1 MADAGAAPDESASGG
16 WLELRG
22 IGKRYGR
29 QTVLDGIDLTIGSDE
44 FVCLLGPSGC
54 GKTTLLR
61 ILCGIEPEHSGQ
73 VWLDGRDIS
82 AWSPAQRRFGV
93 VFQSYALF
101 PNLNAAQNVRYGLQG
116 MTSDAAMRRAQEM
129 LDLVGLT
136 AHSDKYPA
144 QLSGG
149 QQQRVAL
156 ARALAPSPRL
166 LLLDEPLS
174 ALDAQVRSFLRHE
187 IRRLQRQ
194 LRIPTVMVTHDQD
207 EAMAMADRIVLMDQ
221 GRIVQ
226 QSTPLQL
233 YAQPHSSFAARFVGR
248 MNVWQGQ
255 GEAAGT
261 VRVGEQLLQLP
272 ALTSAGGPSRQIG
285 IRPELVRLHERDWR
299 RERAPDPEP
308 APPNRV
314 PVRVQDLVF
323 CGAYVQIR
331 LDAPS
336 MGASIDAEIMTPLG
350 GALPWAR
357 GDHIEAE
364 LPAQA
369 LVLLDAHG

>member
-1 MADAGAAPDESASGG
+1 MGTDAPGD

-29 QTVLDGIDLTIGSDE
+29 QPVLEDIDLSIGEEE

-61 ILCGIEPEHSGQ
+61 ILCGIEPEHQGR
-73 VWLDGRDIS
+73 VWLKGQDIS
-82 AWSPAQRRFGV
+82 DWAPAQRRFGV

-101 PNLNAAQNVRYGLQG
+101 PNLSALDNVMYGLKG
-116 MTSDAAMRRAQEM
+116 MGRERARKLAEDM
-129 LDLVGLT
+129 LELVGLV
-136 AHSDKYPA
+136 AHRAKYPA

-174 ALDAQVRSFLRHE
+174 ALDAQVRGFLRQE
-187 IRRLQRQ
+187 IRRLQRH

-226 QSTPLQL
+226 QSAPRQL
-233 YAQPHSSFAARFVGR
+233 YARPASTFAARFVGR
-248 MNVWQGQ
+248 MNVWDARPDGR
-255 GEAAGT
+255 GR
-261 VRVGEQLLQLP
+261 VRVGQQTLEMDAAERLG
-272 ALTSAGGPSRQIG
+272 ATTSPQIG
-285 IRPELVRLHERDWR
+285 IRPEQVILRDRDWAN
-299 RERAPDPEP
+299 ERAPLPVP
-308 APPNRV
+308 TPPNRV
-314 PVRVQDLVF
+314 PVEVSDVVF
-323 CGAYVQIR
+323 CGAYIQVR
-331 LDAPS
+331 LDAPT
-336 MGASIDAEIMTPLG
+336 MGATVEAELTTPTG
-350 GALPWAR
+350 GELPWSQ
-357 GDHIEAE
+357 GDRIEAE
-364 LPAQA
+364 LPSRA
-369 LVLLDAHG
+369 LVLLGAHV

>member
-1 MADAGAAPDESASGG
+1 MDATPPDS
-16 WLELRG
+16 WLQLRG

-29 QTVLDGIDLTIGSDE
+29 QTVLEGIDLAIGEEE

-61 ILCGIEPEHSGQ
+61 ILCGIEPDHQGS
-73 VWLDGRDIS
+73 VWLDGGDIS
-82 AWSPAQRRFGV
+82 SWAPAHRRFGV

-101 PNLNAAQNVRYGLQG
+101 PNLSALQNVMYGLRG
-116 MTSDAAMRRAQEM
+116 MGRAKAEKLAGDM
-129 LDLVGLT
+129 LELVGLY
-136 AHSDKYPA
+136 AHRLKYPA

-174 ALDAQVRSFLRHE
+174 ALDAQVRGFLRQE
-187 IRRLQRQ
+187 IRRLQRH

-226 QSTPLQL
+226 ESAPRQL
-233 YAQPHSSFAARFVGR
+233 YAAPASTFAARFVGR
-248 MNVWQGQ
+248 MNVWDASWDEDGR
-255 GEAAGT
+255 A
-261 VRVGEQLLQLP
+261 RVGEQQLQLAP
-272 ALTSAGGPSRQIG
+272 GNRRHPGASPQIG
-285 IRPELVRLHERDWR
+285 IRPEQVILHERDWAN
-299 RERAPDPEP
+299 ERAPEP
-308 APPNRV
+308 RPLPPNRI
-314 PVRVQDLVF
+314 PVEVGDMVF
-323 CGAYVQIR
+323 CGAYIQMR

-336 MGASIDAEIMTPLG
+336 MGTTVDAEVTTPLG
-350 GALPWAR
+350 GVLPWSR
-357 GDHIEAE
+357 GDRIEVE
-364 LPAQA
+364 LPAAA
-369 LVLLDAHG
+369 LVVLDADA